1 MSLSLQPDAG
11 TEHGLINLK
20 LLIEY
25 DGKNYS
31 GWQRQKTHRSIQ
43 QTLEEKLSVLVPG
56 EKVTLTGAGRTDA
69 GVHAYGQCANFKI
82 EKSRIEKAGLGRI
95 LVSLNALLPDD
106 IVVKQIR
113 KVPSEFHARYSAKRR
128 EYIYRLTEI
137 KRAIEG
143 DKLLQLKSSFDIKA
157 AKSFCRL
164 IKGNHSFRSLCK
176 NKEDEHD
183 FRSIVYNCDVKRRKD
198 GIIEFTISAN
208 RFLHSMVRAIV
219 GAMIKVAAGN
229 LSKEEFIKKFKNGDE
244 IKIQYVPAK
253 ALFLS
258 KVTY

>member
-1 MSLSLQPDAG
+1 MAAVNQVNVK
-11 TEHGLINLK
+11 LIV
-20 LLIEY
+20 EY

-31 GWQRQKTHRSIQ
+31 GWQRQKTERSVQ
-43 QTLEEKLSVLVPG
+43 QTLEEKLSVLLPG
-56 EKVTLTGAGRTDA
+56 EKVTLNGAGRTDA

-82 EKSRIEKAGLGRI
+82 EKSRIEKTGLSRL

-106 IVVKQIR
+106 IVVKDIR
-113 KVPSEFHARYSAKRR
+113 KAPPEFHARYSAKRR
-128 EYIYRLTEI
+128 EYVYRLTEI

-143 DKLLQLKSSFDIKA
+143 DKLLLLRSSFDIKA
-157 AKSFCRL
+157 AKSFCTV

-176 NKEDEHD
+176 NKKDEHD
-183 FRSIVYNCDVKRRKD
+183 FRSIVYSCDVKRKKD

-208 RFLHSMVRAIV
+208 RFLHSMVRAVV
-219 GAMIKVAAGN
+219 GAMIKVASGD
-229 LSKEEFIKKFKNGDE
+229 LTKEEFIKKFKNGDE
-244 IKIQYVPAK
+244 MKIQYVPAK

>member
-1 MSLSLQPDAG
+1 MAAG
-11 TEHGLINLK
+11 NQVNVKLIV
-20 LLIEY
+20 EY
-25 DGKNYS
+25 DGKNYF
-31 GWQRQKTHRSIQ
+31 GWQRQKLHRTIQ
-43 QTLEEKLSVLVPG
+43 HTLEETLSILLPG
-56 EKVTLTGAGRTDA
+56 EKVILYGSGRTDA
-69 GVHAYGQCANFKI
+69 GVHAYGQCANFRI
-82 EKSRIEKAGLGRI
+82 ESSRIEKAGLGR
-95 LVSLNALLPDD
+95 LMVSLNALLPDD
-106 IVVKQIR
+106 IVVKQI
-113 KVPSEFHARYSAKRR
+113 KKAPSDFHARYSAKRR

-137 KRAIEG
+137 KRAIDG

-183 FRSIVYNCDVKRRKD
+183 FRSIVYSCDVKRKKD

-219 GAMIKVAAGN
+219 GAMIKVASGN
-229 LSKEEFIKKFKNGDE
+229 LSKDEFINKFKNGEE